1 VTEIHIVSDETI
13 SINLIIGRPILNKV
27 TLIMNSEGVMVTEDV
42 TEMKKTNLLND
53 EKKVQKKKKKKK
65 KKVKF
70 KFDISQNAPAFYVFV
85 ASFK

>member
-1 VTEIHIVSDETI
+1 MEKIYK
-13 SINLIIGRPILNKV
+13 INKNNILHSLEWV
-27 TLIMNSEGVMVTEDV
+27 IY
-42 TEMKKTNLLND
+42 
-53 EKKVQKKKKKKK
+53 QKKKKK

>member
-1 VTEIHIVSDETI
+1 VKPSLLYFEVMPH
-13 SINLIIGRPILNKV
+13 IIGFDSAEITHFEFF
-27 TLIMNSEGVMVTEDV
+27 TLLKRRNS
-42 TEMKKTNLLND
+42 KYYYN
-53 EKKVQKKKKKKK
+53 KKKK

>member
-1 VTEIHIVSDETI
+1 MIALLRVAQ
-13 SINLIIGRPILNKV
+13 
-27 TLIMNSEGVMVTEDV
+27 NS
-42 TEMKKTNLLND
+42 
-53 EKKVQKKKKKKK
+53 KKKK